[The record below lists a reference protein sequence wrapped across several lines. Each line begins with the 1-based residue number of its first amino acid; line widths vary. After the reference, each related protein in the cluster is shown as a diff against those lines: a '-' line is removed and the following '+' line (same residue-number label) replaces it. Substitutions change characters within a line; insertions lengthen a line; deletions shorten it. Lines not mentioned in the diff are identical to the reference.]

1 MTTITRT
8 LVSLLTVAYL
18 ALPAHAAAPN
28 KEALAK
34 ELMKLSGLEQQI
46 RQIPQQILAGFDKD
60 GKKLPPQRYTALR
73 RVLSQA
79 YNAQTL
85 EQHVYRRVHREL
97 NHELATKTLGWLCT
111 DLARKIT
118 KLEEQASTPQTIQQ
132 MEVFAKKLES
142 SPPSQQRLGLA
153 RRIDL
158 ATDATELMLDIT
170 ESSTFGLAMALDA
183 TLPPDQRQGEARVRV
198 QMERQRQKLRET
210 YQELSTVNALF
221 TYQSLNDAE
230 VERYVDFLESEVGTQ
245 YTTLANTALKDALYE
260 AGTQVN
266 RGMATLLTQWKNRK
280 SEL

>member
-1 MTTITRT
+1 MATITRT

-79 YNAQTL
+79 YDAQTL
-85 EQHVYRRVHREL
+85 EQHVYRRVHSEL
-97 NHELATKTLGWLCT
+97 NHELATKTLGWLRT

-118 KLEEQASTPQTIQQ
+118 KLEEQASTPQAIQQ

-183 TLPPDQRQGEARVRV
+183 TLPPDQRQGEARLRV

>member
-1 MTTITRT
+1 MATITRT

-79 YNAQTL
+79 YDAQTL
-85 EQHVYRRVHREL
+85 EQHVYRRVHSEL
-97 NHELATKTLGWLCT
+97 NHELATKTLGWLRT

-118 KLEEQASTPQTIQQ
+118 KLEEQASTPQAIQQ

-170 ESSTFGLAMALDA
+170 ESSTFGLAMALVA
-183 TLPPDQRQGEARVRV
+183 TLPPDQREGEARLRV

-260 AGTQVN
+260 AGTHVN

>member
-79 YNAQTL
+79 YDAQTL
-85 EQHVYRRVHREL
+85 EQHVYRRVHSEL
-97 NHELATKTLGWLCT
+97 NHELATKTLGWLRT

-118 KLEEQASTPQTIQQ
+118 KLEEQASTPQAIQQ

-183 TLPPDQRQGEARVRV
+183 TLPPVQRQGEARLRV

-210 YQELSTVNALF
+210 YQQLSTVNALF
-221 TYQSLNDAE
+221 TYQSLSDAE

-260 AGTQVN
+260 AGTHVN

>member
-1 MTTITRT
+1 MTSITRT
-8 LVSLLTVAYL
+8 LASLLTVAYL

-85 EQHVYRRVHREL
+85 EQHVYRRVHSEL
-97 NHELATKTLGWLCT
+97 NHELATKTLGWLRT

-118 KLEEQASTPQTIQQ
+118 KLEEQASTPQAMQQ

-183 TLPPDQRQGEARVRV
+183 TLPPDQRQGEARLRV

-210 YQELSTVNALF
+210 YQELSTVNSLF
-221 TYQSLNDAE
+221 TYQSLSDAE

-260 AGTQVN
+260 AGTHVN
-266 RGMATLLTQWKNRK
+266 RGMATLLTQWKDRK

>member
-1 MTTITRT
+1 MTAVART
-8 LVSLLTVAYL
+8 LVSLLIAACL

-46 RQIPQQILAGFDKD
+46 RQIPQQVLAGFDKD

-85 EQHVYRRVHREL
+85 EQHVYKRLHGEL
-97 NHELATKTLGWLCT
+97 NHELATKTLGWLRSG
-111 DLARKIT
+111 LARKIT
-118 KLEEQASTPQTIQQ
+118 KLEEQASTPQAIQQ
-132 MEVFAKKLES
+132 MQGYATKLES

-183 TLPPDQRQGEARVRV
+183 TLPPDQRQGEARLRV
-198 QMERQRQKLRET
+198 QMERQRPILREA
-210 YQELSTVNALF
+210 YHRLSMVNALF

-230 VERYVDFLESEVGTQ
+230 LERYVDFLESEVGTQ
-245 YTTLANTALKDALYE
+245 YTVLANTALKDALYE
-260 AGTQVN
+260 ASTHAN
-266 RGMATLLTQWKNRK
+266 RGMVILFTQWKNRK

>member
-1 MTTITRT
+1 MTAVART
-8 LVSLLTVAYL
+8 LVSLLIAACL
-18 ALPAHAAAPN
+18 ALPAHASAPN

-46 RQIPQQILAGFDKD
+46 RQIPQQVLAGFDKD

-85 EQHVYRRVHREL
+85 EQHVYKRLHGEL
-97 NHELATKTLGWLCT
+97 NHELATKTLGWLRSG
-111 DLARKIT
+111 LARKIT
-118 KLEEQASTPQTIQQ
+118 KLEEQASTPQAIQQ
-132 MEVFAKKLES
+132 MQGYATKLES

-183 TLPPDQRQGEARVRV
+183 TLPPDQRQGEARLRV
-198 QMERQRQKLRET
+198 QMERQRPILREA
-210 YQELSTVNALF
+210 YHRLSMVNALF

-230 VERYVDFLESEVGTQ
+230 LERYVDFLESEVGTQ
-245 YTTLANTALKDALYE
+245 YTVLANTALKDALYE
-260 AGTQVN
+260 ASTHAN
-266 RGMATLLTQWKNRK
+266 RGMVILFTQWKNRK

>member
-79 YNAQTL
+79 YDAQTL
-85 EQHVYRRVHREL
+85 EQHVYRRVHSEL
-97 NHELATKTLGWLCT
+97 NHELATKTLGWLRT

-118 KLEEQASTPQTIQQ
+118 KLEEQASTPQAIQQ

-183 TLPPDQRQGEARVRV
+183 TLPPDQRQGEARLRV

>member
-79 YNAQTL
+79 YDAQTL
-85 EQHVYRRVHREL
+85 EQHVYRRVHSEL
-97 NHELATKTLGWLCT
+97 NHELATKTLGWLRT

-118 KLEEQASTPQTIQQ
+118 KLEEQASTPQAIQQ

-183 TLPPDQRQGEARVRV
+183 TLPPDQRQGEARLRV

-245 YTTLANTALKDALYE
+245 YSTLANTALKDALYE

>member
-8 LVSLLTVAYL
+8 LVSLLTVVHL
-18 ALPAHAAAPN
+18 ALPAFAAAPN

-46 RQIPQQILAGFDKD
+46 RQIPHQVLAGFDKD

-73 RVLSQA
+73 RALSNA

-85 EQHVYRRVHREL
+85 EQHVYKRVHSEL
-97 NHELATKTLGWLCT
+97 TSELATNTLGWLRT
-111 DLARKIT
+111 DLGRKIT
-118 KLEEQASTPQTIQQ
+118 KLEEQASTPKAIQQ
-132 MEVFAKKLES
+132 MQGFAKKLES

-183 TLPPDQRQGEARVRV
+183 TLPPDQRQGEARLRV
-198 QMERQRQKLRET
+198 QMERQRQTLRET
-210 YQELSTVNALF
+210 YQQLSVINALF
-221 TYQSLNDAE
+221 TYQSLSDAE

-260 AGTQVN
+260 ASTHAN
-266 RGMATLLTQWKNRK
+266 RGMATLFTQWKNRK

>member
-1 MTTITRT
+1 MTSITRT
-8 LVSLLTVAYL
+8 LASLLTVAYL

-85 EQHVYRRVHREL
+85 EQHVYRRVHSEL
-97 NHELATKTLGWLCT
+97 NHELATKTLGWLRT

-118 KLEEQASTPQTIQQ
+118 KLEEQASTPQAMQQ

-183 TLPPDQRQGEARVRV
+183 TLPPDQRQGEARLRV

-210 YQELSTVNALF
+210 YQELSTVNSLF
-221 TYQSLNDAE
+221 TYQSLRDAE

-260 AGTQVN
+260 AGTHVN
-266 RGMATLLTQWKNRK
+266 RGMATLLTQWKDRK

>member
-1 MTTITRT
+1 MTTVART
-8 LVSLLTVAYL
+8 LVGLLIAACL

-28 KEALAK
+28 KETLAK
-34 ELMKLSGLEQQI
+34 ELMKLSGLGQQI
-46 RQIPQQILAGFDKD
+46 RQIPRQVLAGFDRD
-60 GKKLPPQRYTALR
+60 GKKLSPQRYTALR

-85 EQHVYRRVHREL
+85 EQHVYKRVHGEL
-97 NHELATKTLGWLCT
+97 TSELATKALGWLRT

-118 KLEEQASTPQTIQQ
+118 KLEERASTPQAIQQ
-132 MEVFAKKLES
+132 MQGFAKKLES

-183 TLPPDQRQGEARVRV
+183 TLPPDQRQGEARLRV
-198 QMERQRQKLRET
+198 QMERQRPILREA
-210 YQELSTVNALF
+210 YQQLSMVNTLF
-221 TYQSLNDAE
+221 TYQSLSDAE
-230 VERYVDFLESEVGTQ
+230 LERYVDFLESEVGTQ

-260 AGTQVN
+260 ASTDVN
-266 RGMATLLTQWKNRK
+266 RGMVTLFTHWNRK

>member
-1 MTTITRT
+1 MATITRT

-79 YNAQTL
+79 YDAQTL
-85 EQHVYRRVHREL
+85 EQHVYRRVHSEL
-97 NHELATKTLGWLCT
+97 NHELATKTLGWLRT

-118 KLEEQASTPQTIQQ
+118 KLEEQASTPQAIQQ

-183 TLPPDQRQGEARVRV
+183 TLPPDQRQGEARLRV

-260 AGTQVN
+260 AGTHVN

>member
-79 YNAQTL
+79 YDAQTL
-85 EQHVYRRVHREL
+85 EQHVYRRVHSEL
-97 NHELATKTLGWLCT
+97 NHELATKTLGWLRT

-118 KLEEQASTPQTIQQ
+118 KLEEQASTPQAIQQ

-183 TLPPDQRQGEARVRV
+183 TLPPDQRQGEARLRV

-260 AGTQVN
+260 AGTHVN

>member
-1 MTTITRT
+1 MPTITRT

-18 ALPAHAAAPN
+18 ALPAHAAGPN

-79 YNAQTL
+79 YDAQTL
-85 EQHVYRRVHREL
+85 EQHVYRRVHSEL
-97 NHELATKTLGWLCT
+97 NHELATKTLGWLRT

-118 KLEEQASTPQTIQQ
+118 KLEEQASTPQAIQQ

-183 TLPPDQRQGEARVRV
+183 TLPPDQRQGEARLRV

>member
-1 MTTITRT
+1 MPTITRT

-79 YNAQTL
+79 YDAQTL
-85 EQHVYRRVHREL
+85 EQHVYRRVHSEL
-97 NHELATKTLGWLCT
+97 NHELATKTLGWLRT

-118 KLEEQASTPQTIQQ
+118 KLEEQASTPQAIQQ

-183 TLPPDQRQGEARVRV
+183 TLPPDQRQGEARLRV

>member
-1 MTTITRT
+1 MTPVART
-8 LVSLLTVAYL
+8 LVSLLIAACL

-28 KEALAK
+28 KETLAK
-34 ELMKLSGLEQQI
+34 ELMKLSGLDQQI
-46 RQIPQQILAGFDKD
+46 RQIPRQVLAGFDRD
-60 GKKLPPQRYTALR
+60 GKKLPPQRYAALR

-85 EQHVYRRVHREL
+85 EQHVYKRVHGEL
-97 NHELATKTLGWLCT
+97 TSELATKTLGWLRT

-118 KLEEQASTPQTIQQ
+118 KLEERASTPQAIQQ
-132 MEVFAKKLES
+132 MQGFAKKLES

-170 ESSTFGLAMALDA
+170 ESSTFGPAMALDA
-183 TLPPDQRQGEARVRV
+183 TLPPDQRQGEARLRV
-198 QMERQRQKLRET
+198 QMERQRPILREA
-210 YQELSTVNALF
+210 YQQLSMVNALF
-221 TYQSLNDAE
+221 TYQSLSDAE
-230 VERYVDFLESEVGTQ
+230 LERYVDFLESEVGTQ

-260 AGTQVN
+260 ASTDVN
-266 RGMATLLTQWKNRK
+266 REMVILFTQWNRK

>member
-1 MTTITRT
+1 MNTITRT
-8 LVSLLTVAYL
+8 LVSLLIVAYI
-18 ALPAHAAAPN
+18 AFPAHAAAPN

-46 RQIPQQILAGFDKD
+46 RQIPRQILAGFDKD

-85 EQHVYRRVHREL
+85 EEHVYRRVHSEL
-97 NHELATKTLGWLCT
+97 NHELATKTLGWLRT

-118 KLEEQASTPQTIQQ
+118 KLEEQASTPQAIQQ

-183 TLPPDQRQGEARVRV
+183 TLPPDQRQGEARLRV

-210 YQELSTVNALF
+210 YQELSTVNSLF
-221 TYQSLNDAE
+221 TYQSLSDAE

>member
-79 YNAQTL
+79 YDAQTL
-85 EQHVYRRVHREL
+85 EQHVYRRVHSEL
-97 NHELATKTLGWLCT
+97 NHELATKTLGWLRT

-118 KLEEQASTPQTIQQ
+118 KLEEQASTPQAIQQ

>member
-1 MTTITRT
+1 MNTITRT
-8 LVSLLTVAYL
+8 LVSLLIVAYI
-18 ALPAHAAAPN
+18 AFPAHAAAPN

-46 RQIPQQILAGFDKD
+46 RQIPRQILAGFDKD

-85 EQHVYRRVHREL
+85 EEHVYRRVHSEL
-97 NHELATKTLGWLCT
+97 NHELATKTLGWLRT

-118 KLEEQASTPQTIQQ
+118 KLEEQASTPQAIQQ
-132 MEVFAKKLES
+132 MGVFAKKLES

-183 TLPPDQRQGEARVRV
+183 TLPPEQRQGEARLRV

-210 YQELSTVNALF
+210 YQELSTVNSLF
-221 TYQSLNDAE
+221 TYQSLSDAE

>member
-79 YNAQTL
+79 YDAQTL
-85 EQHVYRRVHREL
+85 EQHVYRRVHSEL
-97 NHELATKTLGWLCT
+97 NHELATKTLGWLRT

-118 KLEEQASTPQTIQQ
+118 KLEEQASTPQAIQQ

-245 YTTLANTALKDALYE
+245 YTTLAHTALKDALYE